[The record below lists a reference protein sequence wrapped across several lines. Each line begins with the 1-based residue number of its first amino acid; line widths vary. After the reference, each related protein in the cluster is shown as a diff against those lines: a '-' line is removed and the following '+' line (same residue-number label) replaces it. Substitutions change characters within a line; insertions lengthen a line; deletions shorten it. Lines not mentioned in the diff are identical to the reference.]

1 MRERESAPARGRN
14 PKGLPQDNDGII
26 YATNKRSLQEARSF
40 ELKRRRRMRHVQIVC
55 ALGARVV
62 FEGFDR
68 LANDFDE
75 GHVDRLLEHLAN
87 LNPEIFK
94 ALGADRFPASPMRAA
109 QR

>member
-14 PKGLPQDNDGII
+14 PKGLSQDNDGVI

-68 LANDFDE
+68 LANDLDE
-75 GHVDRLLEHLAN
+75 SVVDHLLERLAN
-87 LNPEIFK
+87 INPAVLR
-94 ALGADRFPASPMRAA
+94 ALGADKLPPSPIREV
-109 QR
+109 RR